1 MTDKPVI
8 QTIGLSK
15 SYGDMEAV
23 RNLNLSVRAHQITAF
38 LGLNGA
44 GKTTT
49 IKMLLGMVRPSKGEG
64 FVMGRRIDVSD
75 ESTRIRAGVAYV
87 SESKQLY
94 NYMTVAQMIRFS
106 RPFYPDWRHDVEQAL
121 LRSYQLPLDR
131 RIKSLSK
138 GMRTKLALLLAFARR
153 PDLMILDEP
162 SDGLDPVGIEQML
175 ESLVTHS
182 AEGTTIFFSSHQI
195 SEVERVADH
204 VCLIHQGAM
213 ALDVS
218 LDEIRQSYRRIDL
231 VFPSL
236 PPEAYVR
243 LAGVESI
250 RTDGRQMSIVV
261 SSNAEAL
268 IERARDMEAGSI
280 QVSPV
285 SLRDVFLETV
295 KEVH

>member
-1 MTDKPVI
+1 MTDTPVI
-8 QTIGLSK
+8 QTFDLSK
-15 SYGDMEAV
+15 SYGDIEAV

-64 FVMGRRIDVSD
+64 FVLGRRIEVSD
-75 ESTRIRAGVAYV
+75 ESTRLRARVAYV

-94 NYMTVAQMIRFS
+94 DYMTVVQMIRFS

-204 VCLIHQGAM
+204 VCLIHQGAK

-236 PPEAYVR
+236 PPEAYMR

-250 RTDGRQMSIVV
+250 RADGRQMSIVV